1 MVTLERMK
9 IDYGADIHWSTSVD
23 VMMALLQL
31 NDRVRCRCF
40 AWTHCGIVTLE
51 QTNIDCGWA
60 FSHGAMLAWRKQGR
74 LKERFKAEDGEQ
86 GVRAREGLQYKK
98 VCVCTC

>member
-1 MVTLERMK
+1 MVTLEQMN
-9 IDYGADIHWSTSVD
+9 IDYGADIHSSMSVD

-31 NDRVRCRCF
+31 NDRVRCRY

-51 QTNIDCGWA
+51 QMNIDCGWA

-74 LKERFKAEDGEQ
+74 LKESFFLSSGQ
-86 GVRAREGLQYKK
+86 KK
-98 VCVCTC
+98 TIR